1 MDCSVSGVKPPSNL
15 RVSFRAKSE
24 CHGVAGAIS
33 SRGPSPLPCHR
44 LSVPSGRTRPSSA
57 HGDCSKAGQGQEV
70 WLDEGNDLIKSCG
83 ALSKVFSLY
92 VGSYSTSPEYLIPT
106 PGTRFTAQLQL
117 WRHRVLGPSASS
129 PLSVSLRHL
138 APFG

>member
-1 MDCSVSGVKPPSNL
+1 MSGIKPPSNL

-24 CHGVAGAIS
+24 CHGVAGAVN

-57 HGDCSKAGQGQEV
+57 HSDCGKAGQGQGV
-70 WLDEGNDLIKSCG
+70 WLDEGNDLIRSCG
-83 ALSKVFSLY
+83 ALSKVS
-92 VGSYSTSPEYLIPT
+92 STFYPNPPFLNISS

-117 WRHRVLGPSASS
+117 WRHRVLGPGASP
-129 PLSVSLRHL
+129 PLSFSL
-138 APFG
+138 